1 MTSVETVFYALPGE
15 EWLELAGEEQ
25 LSGQILANQGQ
36 FQARIEPVK
45 LPSNKFKVPYL
56 KIKARLPFEVRWGD
70 IFQIKLPGFNRP
82 VSARVIYPQAN
93 QLTRIKREEK
103 LIQWLDRCA
112 AGEKALLLALTEEAG
127 LQGLREKELEDF
139 CRLSPS
145 ELSQLALEL
154 EKEGQLFIL
163 EFSPLFLLSRQSFDF
178 LLAKIMSFIE
188 DYHQRRPAEIGP
200 SIKKI
205 QERFRLPRPVLRLA
219 LNRLVKDG
227 QVEISG
233 EQVRQHG
240 FETNLSKEED
250 EIRQA
255 IEKMLLEQKFS
266 ASSLEELA
274 RKFKVHPQR
283 LETMVELLLQK
294 KKVVE
299 SQDGFILHASWLEEI
314 KKELEDRKRNGQR
327 ELTVGEFKKLTGLS
341 RKYAI
346 PLLEFL
352 DELGLTRRSGS
363 KRIIL

>member
-1 MTSVETVFYALPGE
+1 MTSVETVFYVLPSG
-15 EWLELAGEEQ
+15 EWLELSGEEQ
-25 LSGQILANQGQ
+25 RSGQILVNQGQ
-36 FQARIEPVK
+36 FQAKIEPGK
-45 LPSNKFKVPYL
+45 LPSKKFKVPYL
-56 KIKARLPFEVRWGD
+56 KIKARLPFELRWGD
-70 IFQIKLPGFNRP
+70 NLQIKLPGFNQP
-82 VSARVIYPQAN
+82 VSARVIYPLAN
-93 QLTRIKREEK
+93 QLTKIKREEK
-103 LIQWLDRCA
+103 LVERLDQYA
-112 AGEKALLLALTEEAG
+112 ADEKAMLLALTEEAG

-139 CRLSPS
+139 CRLSSS

-163 EFSPLFLLSRQSFDF
+163 EFSPLFLLSRKSFDF
-178 LLAKIMSFIE
+178 LLTRMLSFIE
-188 DYHQRRPAEIGP
+188 DYHQRRPAETGP
-200 SIKKI
+200 EIKKV
-205 QERFRLPRPVLRLA
+205 QERFRLPRPVLLLA
-219 LNRLVKDG
+219 LNRLIKDG

-240 FETNLSKEED
+240 FETSLSKEED
-250 EIRQA
+250 EIMQA

-314 KKELEDRKRNGQR
+314 KKELEKRKKSGQR

>member
-1 MTSVETVFYALPGE
+1 MNSAETVFYALPAGE
-15 EWLELAGEEQ
+15 WSELAGGGQ
-25 LSGQILANQGQ
+25 HSGQILGNQGQ
-36 FQARIEPVK
+36 FQAKIEPSR
-45 LPSNKFKVPYL
+45 LPSERFNLPYL
-56 KIKARLPFEVRWGD
+56 KIKTSLPFEVRWGD
-70 IFQIKLPGFNRP
+70 NFQIRLPGFNLP
-82 VSARVIYPQAN
+82 VPARVIYPQAN
-93 QLTRIKREEK
+93 QLTKTKKEEK
-103 LIQWLDRCA
+103 LIQCLDRYA
-112 AGEKALLLALTEEAG
+112 DGEKAMLLALTEEAG
-127 LQGLREKELEDF
+127 FQGLREKELEDF
-139 CRLSPS
+139 CRLSS
-145 ELSQLALEL
+145 SQLSQLALEL

-163 EFSPLFLLSRQSFDF
+163 EFSPLFLLSRKSFDF
-178 LLAKIMSFIE
+178 LLTKMMSYIE
-188 DYHQRRPAEIGP
+188 DYHQRRPAETGP

-205 QERFRLPRPVLRLA
+205 QERFKLPKPVLQLA
-219 LNRLVKDG
+219 LNRLIKDG

-233 EQVRQHG
+233 EQVWRHG
-240 FETNLSKEED
+240 FEISLSKEED
-250 EIRQA
+250 DIMTA
-255 IEKMLLEQKFS
+255 IEKLLLEQKFS